1 MDKISKIIMSV
12 GFLLK
17 LGTAAI
23 RAMFAIRGPDKVDL
37 GSANETKAL
46 KTGKNDGTK
55 IRFQKRKRR

>member
-1 MDKISKIIMSV
+1 MSV